1 MKLALLIPPIF
12 SFILTLLG
20 ISLMLKFFPRL
31 RLMDRPHEYGLNRAP
46 IPYSGGIIFF
56 IVFAVSALL
65 FVNITGPILG
75 VIVAGFLITLISFI
89 DDRVRLSPWLRLA
102 AQAVAGII
110 VVLFGVEIQVINAP
124 FGLPLF
130 LDKTQFQIF
139 GQTVWLFSALAIVI
153 WLILMMNVMNWMDGI
168 PGLASGITVIAQ
180 AALFL
185 LSTRQFHIVDQ
196 SAIIT
201 ISSVIAAGAGAF
213 LIFDFPKP
221 KILMGDSGSMFLGF
235 MLGVLSILAGGKLAT
250 AILIMCFPVLDAFW
264 VIIKRIIRGGSPL
277 KGDNSHLHHKLLN
290 VGLSEK
296 QALFFN
302 YSLCSVCA
310 AIALTLNS
318 SFSKFI
324 AFIGVLFVMG
334 AVGVVLYL
342 RTTKY
347 GSGR

>member
-1 MKLALLIPPIF
+1 MNLQLLIPPIF
-12 SFILTLLG
+12 SFVFTLLG
-20 ISLMLKFFPRL
+20 IFLMLKFFPRL

-46 IPYSGGIIFF
+46 IPYGGGIIFF
-56 IVFAVSALL
+56 MVFAVSALL
-65 FVNITGPILG
+65 FVNITGPIFG

-89 DDRVRLSPWLRLA
+89 DDRIRLNPWLRLA
-102 AQAVAGII
+102 AQALAGII
-110 VVLFGVEIQVINAP
+110 VVLSGVEIQLINAP
-124 FGLPLF
+124 FGLPVF
-130 LDKTQFQIF
+130 LDKIQFQIF

-153 WLILMMNVMNWMDGI
+153 WLIMMMNVMNWMDGI
-168 PGLASGITVIAQ
+168 PGLTSGITVIAQ
-180 AALFL
+180 VSLFL
-185 LSTRQFHIVDQ
+185 LSTRQFNIVDQ

-201 ISSVIAAGAGAF
+201 ISSVIAASAAAF

-221 KILMGDSGSMFLGF
+221 KILMGDTGSMFLGF

-250 AILIMCFPVLDAFW
+250 AVLIMGFPVLDAFW
-264 VIIKRIIRGGSPL
+264 VILKRIISGGSPL

-302 YSLCSVCA
+302 YSLCTVCA
-310 AIALTLNS
+310 AIALMLNS

-342 RTTKY
+342 RTNKY